1 MGTSIKAVFGFG
13 TLLEYEQAPWM
24 EESFD
29 EFDNDFLE
37 WVSQQIS
44 HSPSGEML
52 NASTEARE
60 QFANTLPVSFIQT
73 LNSQECYLLLTKF
86 YWLLEQPKP
95 MKVGLNLDELDKEL
109 ARARE
114 FCSKVGVSFEY
125 TTGWL
130 LGILFD

>member
-24 EESFD
+24 EESFE

-44 HSPSGEML
+44 HSPDGKIL
-52 NASTEARE
+52 NASTEERE
-60 QFANTLPVSFIQT
+60 QFANTLPVNFIQA
-73 LNSQECYLLLTKF
+73 LNSHESYLLLTKF
-86 YWLLEQPKP
+86 FWLLEQPKH
-95 MKVGLNLDELDKEL
+95 MKVDLNLDEFNKEL
-109 ARARE
+109 TRARE
-114 FCSKVGVSFEY
+114 FCNKVGVSFEY

-130 LGILFD
+130 LGILYD